1 MSRQLAFLQSILIAS
16 LFSCNVEPKE
26 TDSSVEQS
34 PVITSNLEYL
44 MKIKKIDI
52 HTHVKSEQQFLI
64 DFMDEW
70 NFKYCTVCTIG
81 SNFKTLQGQIDTA
94 KMLYNKDPRH
104 YAWITTFNVSNRNE
118 PGWSDAV
125 IEQLKDDFDQGAV
138 AVKIWKAV
146 GMEYKKPNGDYL
158 QLDDP
163 IFTPIFNFI
172 EQEGKTL
179 MAHMGEP
186 IQAWMPTYVTE
197 EGIGRNYWAKH
208 PEYSF
213 WDKPELPS
221 YSDIMAARDHV
232 LERHLNLKFVGAHL
246 GSMEFDVDEIITR
259 LERYPN
265 FAVEIGGRTRYFMWQ
280 ARGKV
285 LDFFIKYQDR
295 IMYGTDRGASA
306 IMTTEEIEET
316 KKGIEFR
323 NDLFLRYYATDDE
336 IPWGNIISGDR
347 PKPEPTYT
355 VKGLN
360 LSKDILDKVFY
371 KNAVTWFPGIEE
383 GYR

>member
-172 EQEGKTL
+172 EQEGRTL

-246 GSMEFDVDEIITR
+246 GSMEFDVDEIIT
-259 LERYPN
+259 
-265 FAVEIGGRTRYFMWQ
+265 
-280 ARGKV
+280 
-285 LDFFIKYQDR
+285 
-295 IMYGTDRGASA
+295 
-306 IMTTEEIEET
+306 
-316 KKGIEFR
+316 
-323 NDLFLRYYATDDE
+323 
-336 IPWGNIISGDR
+336 
-347 PKPEPTYT
+347 
-355 VKGLN
+355 
-360 LSKDILDKVFY
+360 
-371 KNAVTWFPGIEE
+371 
-383 GYR
+383 